1 MADTARYI
9 EAPKTWNGE
18 GASVFLA
25 GGITGCPDWQQ
36 QAQRLLADLDVTVIN
51 PRRADFPIGDPTA
64 APAQIAW
71 EFDHLHRATAILFWF
86 PASEGPQPIALYEL
100 GRYLAL
106 GRPLA
111 VGCDPAYP
119 RRQDVIEQVG
129 LAAHDMP
136 VWGNL
141 SATCIAAGA
150 AVASAYRAGQAA
162 TPDGPRTWALPD
174 GAEVEEQWT
183 MRYVLNGRWQ
193 TAEDGGHVFD
203 SREQATRHLEAWRIH
218 FPTLTYTNVE
228 YLRRQVITMPW
239 ELTDATP
246 AADGQDG
253 DGRDG

>member
-1 MADTARYI
+1 MGDTARYI
-9 EAPKTWNGE
+9 EAPEVWNGE
-18 GASVFLA
+18 GAAVFLA
-25 GGITGCPDWQQ
+25 GGITSCPDWQQ
-36 QAQRLLADLDVTVIN
+36 EARQTFRNLDVTVLN

-119 RRQDVIEQVG
+119 RRQDVIEQLG
-129 LAAHDMP
+129 LAAPDVP

-141 SATCIAAGA
+141 SATCLA

-162 TPDGPRTWALPD
+162 TPDGPRELVSRLSKRIADLR
-174 GAEVEEQWT
+174 AEAGEEFCT
-183 MRYVLNGRWQ
+183 CESYDCHGECCGIGNCTCM
-193 TAEDGGHVFD
+193 
-203 SREQATRHLEAWRIH
+203 
-218 FPTLTYTNVE
+218 
-228 YLRRQVITMPW
+228 
-239 ELTDATP
+239 P

-253 DGRDG
+253 DGLGH